1 MGGFATAYDLVS
13 SEYGWSDDEIGN
25 LPLVRFRQITATIQQ
40 RRFLATRMENSR
52 FSWLARNITTYIAQ
66 GYMLG
71 KNQPNTALDH
81 ARQIGY
87 DDIERAFLGEIEDQP
102 TVKENAPGSYERLMA
117 GFHQLDQRGKTL

>member
-1 MGGFATAYDLVS
+1 MGGFATAYDLVA
-13 SEYGWSDDEIGN
+13 SEYGWTDEQIGN

-40 RRFLATRMENSR
+40 RRFLAARQENSR
-52 FSWLARNITTYIAQ
+52 FSWLARILATYEAQ

-81 ARQIGY
+81 ARTIGY
-87 DDIERAFLGEIEDQP
+87 DDIERAFLGEIEEQP
-102 TVKENAPGSYERLMA
+102 QVKENAPGSYERLMA